1 MRLYGFVFAILAFVV
16 GCQFISMVFDDGCYQ
31 ASDGFVIGY
40 GWGILYCVTLVF
52 IKSATKAPDN
62 G

>member
-1 MRLYGFVFAILAFVV
+1 VRLNGFVFAILAFVV

-52 IKSATKAPDN
+52 IKSAP
-62 G
+62 